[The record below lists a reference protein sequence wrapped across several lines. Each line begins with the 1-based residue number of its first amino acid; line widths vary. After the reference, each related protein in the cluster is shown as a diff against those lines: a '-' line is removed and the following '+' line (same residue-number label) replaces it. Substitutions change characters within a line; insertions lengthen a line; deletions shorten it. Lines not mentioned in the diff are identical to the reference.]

1 MPEGRGNPNKRAFR
15 GNIATRPPLRTP
27 EPPLDL
33 SLRAYREREGLA
45 SAEIA
50 TTHGPIGGLRRGV
63 IHSRWLYRAPRPHV
77 PRHEGANHASSL
89 EKNADGPQ
97 RASATSPYINTV
109 REAFFALTSSEK
121 PAAGAV
127 APRRGETRDGAALK
141 DQARRLS
148 AHCAKYRGADTR
160 RAAIQILTTTVP
172 FLALL
177 AAMWVTVDRAYW
189 LTVLLAVPAS
199 GLLVRFFIIQHDC
212 GHGSFLPSA
221 RANDFLG
228 RLISVLTMTPYGL
241 WRRVHA
247 KHHATSGNLDR
258 RGYGDIETLTLA
270 EYRAC
275 SPWARLRYRIYR
287 HPLFL
292 FPIGVPFFFVVLQ
305 RLPWGHPLDP
315 KECWRSAVGLN
326 IAIVVFYGLIGA
338 AIGYAKLLWIITPMI
353 LMASALGGWL
363 FFIQHQFEDGH
374 WDASDEWD
382 FQIAAIRGSSYYALP
397 KPLEWFTGNI
407 GLHHI
412 HHLNSVIPNYR
423 LHDCLAASPEFQ
435 AMNRV
440 TLWQSLKCA
449 RLAVWDE
456 AQRRLLTFREAHA
469 ALAEATVG
477 TSPPSAA

>member
-1 MPEGRGNPNKRAFR
+1 ML
-15 GNIATRPPLRTP
+15 ATRAPVEHRA
-27 EPPLDL
+27 EP
-33 SLRAYREREGLA
+33 S
-45 SAEIA
+45 
-50 TTHGPIGGLRRGV
+50 
-63 IHSRWLYRAPRPHV
+63 
-77 PRHEGANHASSL
+77 HA
-89 EKNADGPQ
+89 D
-97 RASATSPYINTV
+97 T
-109 REAFFALTSSEK
+109 
-121 PAAGAV
+121 
-127 APRRGETRDGAALK
+127 LK
-141 DQARRLS
+141 IEARRLA
-148 AHCAKYRGADTR
+148 AHCAKYRGADLS
-160 RAAIQILTTTVP
+160 RALIQLLTTTVP

-177 AAMWVTVDRAYW
+177 AAMWATVDHAYW
-189 LTVLLAVPAS
+189 LTILLAVPAS

-221 RANDFLG
+221 RANDMLG
-228 RLISVLTMTPYGL
+228 RMISLLTMTPYGL

-247 KHHATSGNLDR
+247 RHHATSGNLDR

-275 SPWARLRYRIYR
+275 SPWQRLRYRIYR

-305 RLPWGHPLDP
+305 RTPWGHPLEP
-315 KECWRSAVGLN
+315 KEGWRSVVGLN
-326 IAIVVFYGLIGA
+326 IAMIVFYGLLGA
-338 AIGYAKLLWIITPMI
+338 AIGFSKLVWIVAPMI

-374 WDASDEWD
+374 WDASEEWD
-382 FQIAAIRGSSYYALP
+382 FQVAAIRGSSYYVLP

-440 TLWQSLKCA
+440 TLWESFKCA

-469 ALAEATVG
+469 TMAADAAG
-477 TSPPSAA
+477 IRASASG

>member
-1 MPEGRGNPNKRAFR
+1 VLLRDKRTPWGDQKFR
-15 GNIATRPPLRTP
+15 GRT
-27 EPPLDL
+27 
-33 SLRAYREREGLA
+33 SN
-45 SAEIA
+45 
-50 TTHGPIGGLRRGV
+50 TH
-63 IHSRWLYRAPRPHV
+63 
-77 PRHEGANHASSL
+77 
-89 EKNADGPQ
+89 
-97 RASATSPYINTV
+97 
-109 REAFFALTSSEK
+109 
-121 PAAGAV
+121 V
-127 APRRGETRDGAALK
+127 APGGFRRLPNSEMSAAAVLAARRDTEGDVAALK
-141 DQARRLS
+141 AEARRLA
-148 AHCAKYRGADTR
+148 AHCAKFRGADTR
-160 RAAIQILTTTVP
+160 RAIIQIVTTTIP

-177 AAMWVTVDRAYW
+177 VAMWATVDRAYW
-189 LTVLLAVPAS
+189 LTILLAIPAS

-221 RANDFLG
+221 RVNDMLG

-270 EYRAC
+270 EYHAL
-275 SPWARLRYRIYR
+275 SPLGRLRYRIYR

-305 RLPWGHPLDP
+305 RLPWGHPLEP
-315 KECWRSAVGLN
+315 SEGWRSVVALN
-326 IAIVVFYGLIGA
+326 IAMIIFYGLLGA
-338 AIGYAKLLWIITPMI
+338 AIGYATLALIIMPMI
-353 LMASALGGWL
+353 VMASALGGWL

-382 FQIAAIRGSSYYALP
+382 FQVAAIRGSSYYVLP

-440 TLWQSLKCA
+440 TLWESLKCA

-469 ALAEATVG
+469 AMGPT
-477 TSPPSAA
+477 PAAR

>member
-1 MPEGRGNPNKRAFR
+1 LPNPEISAAR
-15 GNIATRPPLRTP
+15 
-27 EPPLDL
+27 EPVALQ
-33 SLRAYREREGLA
+33 
-45 SAEIA
+45 AEI
-50 TTHGPIGGLRRGV
+50 
-63 IHSRWLYRAPRPHV
+63 S
-77 PRHEGANHASSL
+77 
-89 EKNADGPQ
+89 D
-97 RASATSPYINTV
+97 
-109 REAFFALTSSEK
+109 
-121 PAAGAV
+121 AGA
-127 APRRGETRDGAALK
+127 LK
-141 DQARRLS
+141 AQARRLA
-148 AHCAKYRGADTR
+148 AHCAKYRGADRR
-160 RAAIQILTTTVP
+160 RAIIQILTTTLP

-177 AAMWVTVDRAYW
+177 VAMWATVEQAYW
-189 LTVLLAVPAS
+189 LTVLLAIPAS

-221 RANDFLG
+221 RANNTLG

-270 EYRAC
+270 EYRNC
-275 SPWARLRYRIYR
+275 SPWGRLRYRIYR

-305 RLPWGHPLDP
+305 RLPWGHPLEP
-315 KECWRSAVGLN
+315 REGWRSVISLN
-326 IAIVVFYGLIGA
+326 IAMIAFYGLIGFF
-338 AIGYAKLLWIITPMI
+338 IGYATLMWIIAPMI

-363 FFIQHQFEDGH
+363 FFIQHQFDDGH

-382 FQIAAIRGSSYYALP
+382 FQVAAIRGSSYYVLP

-440 TLWQSLKCA
+440 TLWESLKCA

-469 ALAEATVG
+469 VLANATTTG
-477 TSPPSAA
+477 ASTAG

>member
-1 MPEGRGNPNKRAFR
+1 MPNSEM
-15 GNIATRPPLRTP
+15 
-27 EPPLDL
+27 
-33 SLRAYREREGLA
+33 SL
-45 SAEIA
+45 
-50 TTHGPIGGLRRGV
+50 T
-63 IHSRWLYRAPRPHV
+63 
-77 PRHEGANHASSL
+77 
-89 EKNADGPQ
+89 
-97 RASATSPYINTV
+97 
-109 REAFFALTSSEK
+109 
-121 PAAGAV
+121 V
-127 APRRGETRDGAALK
+127 APASRRDTENDVAALK
-141 DQARRLS
+141 AEARKLA
-148 AHCAKYRGADTR
+148 AHCAKYRGSDTR
-160 RAAIQILTTTVP
+160 RAVIQIFTTTIP
-172 FLALL
+172 FVALL
-177 AAMWVTVDRAYW
+177 VAMWASVDQAYW
-189 LTVLLAVPAS
+189 LTVLLAIPAS

-221 RANDFLG
+221 RANDTLG

-270 EYRAC
+270 EYRAL
-275 SPWARLRYRIYR
+275 SPLRRLRYRVYR

-305 RLPWGHPLDP
+305 RTPWGHPLEP
-315 KECWRSAVGLN
+315 SEGWRSVVGLN
-326 IAIVVFYGLIGA
+326 IAMIVFYGLVGA
-338 AIGYAKLLWIITPMI
+338 AIGYATLTWIVAPMI

-363 FFIQHQFEDGH
+363 FFIQHQFDDGH

-382 FQIAAIRGSSYYALP
+382 FQVAAIRGSSYYVLP

-423 LHDCLAASPEFQ
+423 LHDCLAGSPEFQ

-440 TLWQSLKCA
+440 TLWESLKCA

-469 ALAEATVG
+469 AMARDATFG
-477 TSPPSAA
+477 PAPTA

>member
-1 MPEGRGNPNKRAFR
+1 MKWFR
-15 GNIATRPPLRTP
+15 GINTKFQ
-27 EPPLDL
+27 
-33 SLRAYREREGLA
+33 
-45 SAEIA
+45 
-50 TTHGPIGGLRRGV
+50 
-63 IHSRWLYRAPRPHV
+63 PRP
-77 PRHEGANHASSL
+77 EASV
-89 EKNADGPQ
+89 
-97 RASATSPYINTV
+97 TV
-109 REAFFALTSSEK
+109 TTTDRFAQQP
-121 PAAGAV
+121 PAARPDTPNDV
-127 APRRGETRDGAALK
+127 AALK
-141 DQARRLS
+141 AEARKLA

-160 RAAIQILTTTVP
+160 RAIIQIITTTIP

-177 AAMWVTVDRAYW
+177 TAMWMTVDHAYW
-189 LTVLLAVPAS
+189 LTILLAIPAS

-221 RANDFLG
+221 RANDTLG
-228 RLISVLTMTPYGL
+228 RLISVMTMTPYGL

-258 RGYGDIETLTLA
+258 RGYGDIETLTLT

-305 RLPWGHPLDP
+305 RLPWGHPLEP
-315 KECWRSAVGLN
+315 REGWRSVLGLN
-326 IAIVVFYGLIGA
+326 IAMIIFYGLIGA
-338 AIGYAKLLWIITPMI
+338 AIGYATLAWIIAPMI

-374 WDASDEWD
+374 WDDSDEWD
-382 FQIAAIRGSSYYALP
+382 FQVAAIRGSSYYVLP

-440 TLWQSLKCA
+440 TLWESIKCA

-469 ALAEATVG
+469 ALAEEV
-477 TSPPSAA
+477 SSNRSSASA